1 MVCLGYKA
9 PDTLDPKLLDP
20 KYVFE
25 DVDAARGGQDGNAVD
40 NSQNIG
46 SLKKLLGQ
54 KRAHRGGYADD
65 KVALLYE
72 KCDFIDF
79 L

>member
-25 DVDAARGGQDGNAVD
+25 DVDAARGGQDGNVVD
-40 NSQNIG
+40 HATNIG
-46 SLKKLLGQ
+46 SLKKLLG
-54 KRAHRGGYADD
+54 
-65 KVALLYE
+65 
-72 KCDFIDF
+72 
-79 L
+79 